1 MLGQFIVGIAISSV
15 NLGLHAAGTIMLDR
29 IVQRYW
35 GEKLDEHPTDECF
48 LLLICVGTGLMVAHF
63 LEVLVWA
70 FFYDLLGVS
79 PPGTDA
85 VYFALSQ
92 YTTLGH
98 GEAIPLHDWAL
109 LGPITAANGLLLFG
123 WSTAVIFEVVRT
135 TIPGL
140 RA

>member
-1 MLGQFIVGIAISSV
+1 MLPAPDRRG
-15 NLGLHAAGTIMLDR
+15 HRAAG
-29 IVQRYW
+29 
-35 GEKLDEHPTDECF
+35 G
-48 LLLICVGTGLMVAHF
+48 A
-63 LEVLVWA
+63 
-70 FFYDLLGVS
+70 

-85 VYFALSQ
+85 VYFALAQ

>member
-1 MLGQFIVGIAISSV
+1 M
-15 NLGLHAAGTIMLDR
+15 
-29 IVQRYW
+29 
-35 GEKLDEHPTDECF
+35 GEKLHEHPTHECF
-48 LLLICVGTGLMVAHF
+48 LLLIGVGTGLLVAHI
-63 LEVLVWA
+63 LEVAVWA
-70 FFYDLLGVS
+70 FCYDLLGIS
-79 PPGTDA
+79 PQGTDA
-85 VYFALSQ
+85 VYFALVN

-98 GEAIPLHDWAL
+98 GDAIPLHDWAL

>member
-1 MLGQFIVGIAISSV
+1 MLRQFFIGVAISSL
-15 NLGLHAAGTIMLDR
+15 NIGLHALGTIMLDR
-29 IVQRYW
+29 TVQRYW
-35 GEKLDEHPTDECF
+35 GEELQEHPMLERY
-48 LLLICVGTGLMVAHF
+48 LLMIGVGTALMVAH
-63 LEVLVWA
+63 LIEVLVWA
-70 FFYDLLGVS
+70 LFYDLLGVS
-79 PPGTDA
+79 PPGTNA
-85 VYFALSQ
+85 VYFALAN

-98 GEAIPLHDWAL
+98 GEAVPPHDWTL